1 MRLVV
6 IGSRENGCLRNPGGH
21 LVNLLNP
28 VQFLITRE
36 DFNNTDQ
43 LPLFPLVKDHFAT
56 ERL

>member
-6 IGSRENGCLRNPGGH
+6 IGSREDGCLRNPGGH